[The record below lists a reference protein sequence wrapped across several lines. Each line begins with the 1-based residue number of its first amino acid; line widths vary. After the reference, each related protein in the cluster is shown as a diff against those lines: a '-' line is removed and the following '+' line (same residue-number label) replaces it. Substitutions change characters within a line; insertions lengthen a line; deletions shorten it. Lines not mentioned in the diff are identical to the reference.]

1 MHREVAALLT
11 AICIRSLLGC
21 CFSSLLLLAH
31 KGIELSDVQFEVT
44 TDEELARS
52 SVAALPSELRLLSV
66 QRAGEE
72 EGRLPSARSLHG
84 ARVETRPIA
93 AHHEHRV

>member
-21 CFSSLLLLAH
+21 CFSSLLLPAH

-44 TDEELARS
+44 TRQGTRQIFGCRA
-52 SVAALPSELRLLSV
+52 SE
-66 QRAGEE
+66 
-72 EGRLPSARSLHG
+72 
-84 ARVETRPIA
+84 
-93 AHHEHRV
+93 